1 MDFTGDLT
9 PPACSRDVPL
19 PPHLVER
26 LAAGRE
32 STARSIETALRPY
45 RVQITLGPGGL
56 RAVGDALAVN
66 LAATIAGK
74 IVDMAQ
80 AATPGH
86 HDLVAEATGVA
97 LDKALKFDLAYRLK
111 GINQAVRPMSL
122 SQVAFMNALLHSDR
136 SLLFGVGPT
145 GTGKTHLA
153 IAAGLSLV
161 AEGKYK
167 NLVITRPRVLLE
179 GETMTPTLRAET
191 AYDEQLT
198 PIEDELRHLISPH
211 EVQRLTEEGLL
222 EIIPLGRMRG
232 RTFNDSFIIVD
243 EAQNMT
249 VGKMRMAVTRMGRD
263 SRMVLTGDPAQVDL
277 VGDQVS
283 GLTHLLQLIT
293 GTDLAWVHRFE
304 TDQIIRNPVVAQLE
318 ALYSGAAHG
327 QFRAAS

>member
-1 MDFTGDLT
+1 MDFTREMA
-9 PPACSRDVPL
+9 PPACSRDIPL
-19 PPHLVER
+19 PSPLVER

-32 STARSIETALRPY
+32 SMARYLETSLRPY
-45 RVQITLGPGGL
+45 NVQITLEPSGL

-66 LAATIAGK
+66 LAATIVEK
-74 IVDMAQ
+74 IVEMAQ
-80 AATPGH
+80 AANAIH
-86 HDLVAEATGVA
+86 HNLVAEATSAA
-97 LDKALKFDLAYRLK
+97 LENALKFELAYRLK
-111 GINQAVRPMSL
+111 GINQAVRPLSL
-122 SQVAFMNALLHSDR
+122 SQVAFMNALLYSER

-161 AEGKYK
+161 AEGRFKS
-167 NLVITRPRVLLE
+167 LVITRPRVLLE
-179 GETMTPTLRAET
+179 GETMTPALRAET

-198 PIEDELRHLISPH
+198 PIDDELRHLVSPH
-211 EVQRLTEEGLL
+211 EVQRLTEQGLL
-222 EIIPLGRMRG
+222 EITPLGRMRG
-232 RTFNDSFIIVD
+232 RTFNDSYIIVD

-249 VGKMRMAVTRMGRD
+249 VGKMRMAVTRMGRN

-283 GLTHLLQLIT
+283 GLTHLLQLIA

-327 QFRAAS
+327 QVRAAP